1 MSDVDDDNSNIPKNT
16 IELMYVHEPICF
28 YYWNNMLSN
37 VQFNSGYIIFIYIDK
52 NRMSDDRNVF
62 CFEGS
67 GIKTHSLVGACSSHT
82 GSELQLYVLYP
93 LNSIKKFTQT
103 VIQ

>member
-37 VQFNSGYIIFIYIDK
+37 VQQRLYHIYL
-52 NRMSDDRNVF
+52 
-62 CFEGS
+62 
-67 GIKTHSLVGACSSHT
+67 HW
-82 GSELQLYVLYP
+82 
-93 LNSIKKFTQT
+93 
-103 VIQ
+103 